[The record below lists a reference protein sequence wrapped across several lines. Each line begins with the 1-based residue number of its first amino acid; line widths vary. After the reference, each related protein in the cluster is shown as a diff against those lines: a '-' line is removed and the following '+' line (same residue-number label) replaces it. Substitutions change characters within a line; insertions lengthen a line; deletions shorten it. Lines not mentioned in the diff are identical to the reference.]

1 MEAPNRPNC
10 DEARGRSWA
19 QMASFWDREYTEF
32 EVAKFVTVFQCRQ
45 CCTELTQHLT
55 RQCEMCEEL
64 RVPPNNQGWNRVSGD
79 N

>member
-1 MEAPNRPNC
+1 
-10 DEARGRSWA
+10 
-19 QMASFWDREYTEF
+19 
-32 EVAKFVTVFQCRQ
+32 VAKFVTVFQCRQ